1 MAPST
6 MLWRFL
12 TLSIACAIAIGCLP
26 VGDGPQSVQFHGQRY
41 DGWAGS
47 RLNLSARDTREI
59 GTAEDVSRAG
69 RAANATVYEIRGV
82 DPDNAIVLRSRS
94 RVPRNAFLLFVRG
107 SYPAGLCQ
115 YESDPASRPECN

>member
-1 MAPST
+1 MSPST

-12 TLSIACAIAIGCLP
+12 TLLVAGAIAAGCLP
-26 VGDGPQSVQFHGQRY
+26 VGDGPDSVQFRGQRY
-41 DGWAGS
+41 DGWASS
-47 RLNLSARDTREI
+47 RLNLSARDIREI
-59 GTAEDVSRAG
+59 GTADHISRAG
-69 RAANATVYEIRGV
+69 LAANATVYEIRGV

-107 SYPAGLCQ
+107 SYPLGLCE